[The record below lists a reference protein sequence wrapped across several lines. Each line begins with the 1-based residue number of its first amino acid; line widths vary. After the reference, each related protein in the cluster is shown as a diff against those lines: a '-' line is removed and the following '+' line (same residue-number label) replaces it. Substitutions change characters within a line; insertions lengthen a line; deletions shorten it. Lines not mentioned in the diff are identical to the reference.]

1 MFTMFQAPA
10 FKGRWMGCR
19 GQRPW
24 RTCVHA
30 LPRCDAA
37 RTLVAAAAR
46 WWRPSAAE
54 RGGAGQ
60 RDAAV
65 RGCHAAMQL
74 GLGAV
79 RNVLTRLGSPHRA
92 LSLLARAPEA
102 LVQAGVYGSS
112 TLLDLI
118 CRTLAPLSR
127 IRAQT
132 SPNDGGP
139 VSWSLGGSAY
149 YDAGTAT
156 ALWDGPPRSTA
167 RTPLLELC

>member
-10 FKGRWMGCR
+10 FKGRWIRCR

-102 LVQAGVYGSS
+102 LVQAGVWVEHPVGPDLPHFGAAIAHSGSNV
-112 TLLDLI
+112 TQ
-118 CRTLAPLSR
+118 RRRARVVVTWW
-127 IRAQT
+127 IR
-132 SPNDGGP
+132 
-139 VSWSLGGSAY
+139 VLRC
-149 YDAGTAT
+149 
-156 ALWDGPPRSTA
+156 WDGHRPLG
-167 RTPLLELC
+167 RTPTFYC